1 MARFDVFRF
10 GSRSA
15 PLVVDVQ
22 ADVLSGFG
30 SRVVIPLAPA
40 SKSGKEE
47 MPRLK
52 LKISLDGKD
61 YILMATD
68 ISAVPVSSLGP
79 HVTNIEGAY
88 RDQVSMAL
96 DFLFYG
102 F

>member
-10 GSRSA
+10 DSKSA

-22 ADVLSGFG
+22 ADVLNGFG
-30 SRVVIPLAPA
+30 SRVVVPLASA
-40 SKSGKEE
+40 SKVGKEE

-52 LKISLDGKD
+52 PKISLDGKD

-68 ISAVPVSSLGP
+68 ISAVPVSRLGP
-79 HVTNIEGAY
+79 HVTSIEAEY
-88 RDQVSMAL
+88 RDQVSAAL